1 MINILLLFWIISAVL
16 TLQTQRLVR
25 IVVYLG
31 IFSAISAICFFAL
44 GAPDV
49 AMAEVAI
56 SSFMTVFLIVC
67 FEKYFRTT
75 PEKAPEAVPEVT
87 AEAASRA
94 APETASKAATET
106 ASRNTLEKS
115 QQPPLKADRIKTIS
129 KILLPICFTFFLF
142 VLFIYNIPD
151 VPANTYLKEQ
161 YLTRFK
167 SDIGGENAVTAIY
180 LGYRVYDTLFEAL
193 MLLVSVLGVAHMS
206 LYKKNYVDSKA
217 LKSVPK
223 PGAVDYYTIRIICPA
238 MLLFGIYLV
247 MNGHLSPGGGFQ
259 GGVAI
264 TSFFICRYLIKN
276 VADVNLDKIMIL
288 EKIIFA
294 EIVLLAIFFIFLGVH
309 IQFPQL
315 QNVYLIMMNIL
326 ISLKVAYGFV
336 IIFCRYVAFERQ

>member
-1 MINILLLFWIISAVL
+1 MINVLLIFWMISAVL

-31 IFSAISAICFFAL
+31 IFSVISAVCFFAL

-67 FEKYFRTT
+67 FEKYFRKT
-75 PEKAPEAVPEVT
+75 PEKAQERTPEKTTDILAD
-87 AEAASRA
+87 
-94 APETASKAATET
+94 TASNKTSQTTSEKA
-106 ASRNTLEKS
+106 S
-115 QQPPLKADRIKTIS
+115 QPPKGNHKKSITKT
-129 KILLPICFTFFLF
+129 LLPICFTVVLF
-142 VLFIYNIPD
+142 ALFIYSTPD
-151 VPANTYLKEQ
+151 NPANTYLKGQ
-161 YLTRFK
+161 YLTRYQ
-167 SDIGGENAVTAIY
+167 SDIGGENPVTAIY

-193 MLLVSVLGVAHMS
+193 MLLISVLGVAHMS
-206 LYKKNYVDSKA
+206 WYKKNYVSSKA
-217 LKSVPK
+217 LDSIPK

-247 MNGHLSPGGGFQ
+247 TNGHISPGGGFQ

-276 VADVNLDKIMIL
+276 VADVNLDKIMIH

-315 QNVYLIMMNIL
+315 QNVYLIMMNLL